1 MRMRF
6 RGLMITTK
14 KKINRENKFHK
25 ETFNKTRS
33 EPIKIEAEWTEM
45 MFKLLKLAS
54 LTWISLTV
62 MII

>member
-6 RGLMITTK
+6 RGLMIMMK

-33 EPIKIEAEWTEM
+33 EPTKIAEWIEM
-45 MFKLLKLAS
+45 MFKLPKLAS
-54 LTWISLTV
+54 LTWIFLTV
-62 MII
+62 TTI